1 MQNITSQK
9 FAEMCNCTATNIRNL
24 RASGTLVAQQDE
36 KGNWLF
42 DLDLEENRAYYNK
55 NKKVSQPVEQVV
67 AEASQFVSQA
77 DGQGVTQSLCT
88 SIEKLTQQLE
98 KSNEHALLAGKALML
113 ESNIIEK
120 QKDVDYWREKY
131 FKEQESTKELSVKV
145 SQLENSITQLTEKH
159 TLLESE
165 NQQLNKKSF
174 FGLKFGK

>member
-113 ESNIIEK
+113 ESNISK
-120 QKDVDYWREKY
+120 
-131 FKEQESTKELSVKV
+131 LS
-145 SQLENSITQLTEKH
+145 LYIF
-159 TLLESE
+159 LLSLHFVGGVLVPFFLVWG
-165 NQQLNKKSF
+165 QISF
-174 FGLKFGK
+174 FELMI